1 MKTKEVLDD
10 FYDYVCAR
18 NSERTAI
25 SYKFHISKLI
35 TSEEFIVPTKSDCDR
50 FLQESESEDS
60 FATLCLKQY
69 ALNKFNTYLDEK
81 GLGNLRY
88 TFKEVQVDK
97 EKDEFTILSE
107 KEILNIASKVDVAA
121 ACYILLTYEYLFK
134 IDDILNL
141 DTYDIDF
148 LNKRCLGKK
157 MSNDLCKYM
166 KEYDIEL
173 CSKINDWNKYRKKRG
188 KEIRE
193 REGYFFQ
200 SRVSDKLTFASV
212 SSTLKNEL
220 QSKGLMA
227 FTFEDIRNSKKAE
240 LLKKDTPSNV
250 YKDIGGS
257 YYHLLSLNEYLKQ
270 RCD

>member
-1 MKTKEVLDD
+1 
-10 FYDYVCAR
+10 
-18 NSERTAI
+18 
-25 SYKFHISKLI
+25 
-35 TSEEFIVPTKSDCDR
+35 
-50 FLQESESEDS
+50 
-60 FATLCLKQY
+60 
-69 ALNKFNTYLDEK
+69 
-81 GLGNLRY
+81 
-88 TFKEVQVDK
+88 
-97 EKDEFTILSE
+97 
-107 KEILNIASKVDVAA
+107 
-121 ACYILLTYEYLFK
+121 
-134 IDDILNL
+134 
-141 DTYDIDF
+141 
-148 LNKRCLGKK
+148 